1 MTISVN
7 VDEVVTYV
15 CLIGLILLFLDN
27 IFLRRSVAR
36 LSSLG
41 EVRAKANN
49 EFVLEQLNFNFGTLI
64 ENSQGMEQSQN
75 KLREDAIALLED
87 LFKDTHSNFSFTKK
101 KFTD

>member
-1 MTISVN
+1 MTININ
-7 VDEVVTYV
+7 VDEAVTYI

-64 ENSQGMEQSQN
+64 ENSQGTEQSQN
-75 KLREDAIALLED
+75 ELREDAIALLED